1 MARHYIQ
8 GYFKPKRPEK
18 YVGDINNIYY
28 RSSWELK
35 FLNWCDSNPSVLKY
49 NNEELVI
56 PYISPVDKR
65 PHRYFVDFVI
75 MVKTR
80 TNEIKKYAVEI
91 KPNIQRSAPRS
102 NGKKTKKY
110 LTEMATYVVNTEKW
124 KAADLFCQRNNMDF
138 IVLDEYDLG
147 IKTRPQNGM

>member
-18 YVGDINNIYY
+18 YVGDVNNIYY

-91 KPNIQRSAPRS
+91 KPEHQTEPPKSSR
-102 NGKKTKKY
+102 KTKKF
-110 LTEMATYVVNTEKW
+110 LTEMATYAVNIEKW
-124 KAADLFCQRNNMDF
+124 KSADNYCKKHNMEF
-138 IVLDEYDLG
+138 IVLTEKHLF
-147 IKTRPQNGM
+147 

>member
-18 YVGDINNIYY
+18 YVGDINNIFY

-56 PYISPVDKR
+56 PYISPVDRR

-80 TNEIKKYAVEI
+80 TGEIKKYAVEI
-91 KPNIQRSAPRS
+91 KPSMQTEPPKQTRN
-102 NGKKTKKY
+102 TKKF
-110 LTEMATYVVNTEKW
+110 LNEMATYAVNTEKW
-124 KAADLFCQRNNMDF
+124 KSADAYCKKHNMEF
-138 IVLDEYDLG
+138 IVLTEKQLF
-147 IKTRPQNGM
+147 